1 MNEKWLSILVLIM
14 QCKITSSYGSNLLKD
29 RSKHSLVGEE
39 CDFGRLG
46 GGGERRNSAEGEK
59 KNRRVFVLFCFF
71 LSWWLL
77 LEVPF
82 QE

>member
-29 RSKHSLVGEE
+29 RSKHSLAGEE
-39 CDFGRLG
+39 CDFRRLG

-59 KNRRVFVLFCFF
+59 KNRRFFF
-71 LSWWLL
+71 LSWWML